1 MRRGWAPP
9 ARRVRHRAPRGRAAV
24 AAAVVGAV
32 AIACGPTPPDASDA
46 AAGSSSAPPGASDQA
61 APSRP
66 ATEAG
71 VPSLTIAPVVEL
83 DAPIDAVAV
92 DRDTLW
98 VAERGGRVVPVVD
111 GRAGT
116 PLLDLTGRTTTD
128 GERGLLGLALSAER
142 DLLVVSF
149 TDASGDSTLEAYPVL
164 DGRPVAAQARTL
176 ITIAQPRANHNGG
189 AVRFGPDGML
199 YLALGDGGGAGDP
212 LDAGQ
217 DRSTPLGALLR
228 LDVSGDGPARVP
240 SDNPF
245 VGVAGAD
252 PRIVATGLRNPW
264 RFSFDPATGDVWI
277 GDVGQGRREE
287 IDRIALA
294 DLPGTDL
301 GWARFE
307 GTLPFDSAATRR
319 VPSAA
324 PHTPPVHEYAHGPG
338 CSVTGGVV
346 YRGARIPALV
356 GTYLFSD
363 LCDGTVRGLRLGP
376 DGRVDQLLDL
386 GVGGAQVVG
395 FAVDADGEVLVID
408 LAGRVGRLVPAAP

>member
-1 MRRGWAPP
+1 MGRGRAPV
-9 ARRVRHRAPRGRAAV
+9 ARRPRHGAPRGRAAV
-24 AAAVVGAV
+24 AVVGAV
-32 AIACGPTPPDASDA
+32 AIACGPTPRDAPEA
-46 AAGSSSAPPGASDQA
+46 AAGASSAPPGAA
-61 APSRP
+61 APADPSRP

-71 VPSLTIAPVVEL
+71 VPALALDPVVEL
-83 DAPIDAVAV
+83 DAPIDAVAA

-111 GRAGT
+111 GRPGA
-116 PLLDLTGRTTTD
+116 PLLDLTDRTTTD
-128 GERGLLGLALSAER
+128 GERGLLGLALSAEG

-149 TDASGDSTLEAYPVL
+149 TDTSGTSTLEAYPVI
-164 DGRPVAAQARTL
+164 DGRPVAARARVLLTV
-176 ITIAQPRANHNGG
+176 AQPRANHNGG

-217 DRSTPLGALLR
+217 DRSSPLGSLLR

-240 SDNPF
+240 PDNPF
-245 VGVAGAD
+245 VGMAGAD

-287 IDRIALA
+287 IDRVAFA
-294 DLPGTDL
+294 ELPGTDF

-307 GTLPFDSAATRR
+307 GTLPFDSAATQR
-319 VPSAA
+319 VPSDA

-376 DGRVDQLLDL
+376 DGRVADLVDL

-408 LAGRVGRLVPAAP
+408 LAGRIGRLVPAAP